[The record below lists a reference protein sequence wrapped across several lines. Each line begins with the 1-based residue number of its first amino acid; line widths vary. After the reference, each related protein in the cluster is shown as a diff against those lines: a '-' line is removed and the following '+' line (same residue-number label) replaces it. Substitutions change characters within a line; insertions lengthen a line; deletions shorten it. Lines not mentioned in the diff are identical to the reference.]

1 MTKQRSLAKI
11 LPHFILLL
19 AFVAFFGVQTLTAQN
34 QHGHSLHQ
42 KQYLSNQIEFGMI
55 GLALKTYPIQ
65 FETAHIRA
73 FKKNTD
79 SQRFTNHINV
89 YLLI

>member
-1 MTKQRSLAKI
+1 MIKQRGIAKV
-11 LPHFILLL
+11 LPHFMLLL

-34 QHGHSLHQ
+34 QHCHSLHQ

-73 FKKNTD
+73 FKKTLIAKD
-79 SQRFTNHINV
+79 
-89 YLLI
+89 LLTI